1 MKYELYQNLRVLRS
15 IWKALESKN
24 QGGVESPPLCN
35 VGLSFIKCSETE
47 IKWTSLLMVEC
58 LFHLLPN
65 KTASGWCCT
74 QYKYNIIM
82 QKYFNVSCLKNHH
95 CTSFR
100 ERKYFD
106 IPHFQKILN
115 SIAEWSMIHCY
126 IIKLELN
133 HLFKRFWDYSF
144 AITNKYRFS
153 WFMSTS
159 KLSLTLFEIAIGNIR
174 QSLLKFKYSNWN
186 RLHHKLEESL
196 EALKTQMNHKS
207 ICSGEHDLIAD

>member
-1 MKYELYQNLRVLRS
+1 MYQNLRVLRS

-106 IPHFQKILN
+106 IPQFQKILN

-159 KLSLTLFEIAIGNIR
+159 KLSLTLFEK
-174 QSLLKFKYSNWN
+174 LKYAKWN
-186 RLHHKLEESL
+186 KWHHKLEESL
-196 EALKTQMNHKS
+196 VGFKT
-207 ICSGEHDLIAD
+207 